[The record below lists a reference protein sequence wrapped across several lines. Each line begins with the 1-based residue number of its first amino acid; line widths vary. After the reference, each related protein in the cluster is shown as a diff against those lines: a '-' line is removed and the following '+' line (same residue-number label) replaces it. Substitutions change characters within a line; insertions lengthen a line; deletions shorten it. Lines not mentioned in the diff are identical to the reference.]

1 MAIFSFIGI
10 SNNLDIINVKKCG
23 TAATC
28 SLQAQAD
35 WKAPKHVAKKGEWV
49 LNVDSALA
57 AYRFEYDFSS

>member
-1 MAIFSFIGI
+1 MF
-10 SNNLDIINVKKCG
+10 NVIINVKKCG

-28 SLQAQAD
+28 SLQARAD
-35 WKAPKHVAKKGEWV
+35 WKTPKHVAKKGEWV